1 MCATYNRV
9 YTAVCNN
16 AVSPGNQFFEDAGSG
31 GSAIYD
37 EFGRA
42 IASARSEHE
51 QLVSAVIPIK
61 QYRATHRLPEFA
73 WELYRPVYEQY
84 VPRYP
89 PSNFSK
95 VGLPEDLQDAHRQL
109 SDPANVNW

>member
-1 MCATYNRV
+1 M
-9 YTAVCNN
+9 
-16 AVSPGNQFFEDAGSG
+16 
-31 GSAIYD
+31 
-37 EFGRA
+37 
-42 IASARSEHE
+42 
-51 QLVSAVIPIK
+51 IPIK